1 MITATSNAQVKYVV
15 SLQNK
20 SKLRREKQEFVVEG
34 IKMVMEAP
42 KDRIIKVYASES
54 FEKSNENIALVL
66 KSQSPYETVSD
77 NVFAQMSDTKTPQ
90 GVMAVVA
97 MKQYNIEDL
106 FDKNGNTFI
115 VAAEN
120 VQDPGNM
127 GTIVRTAEGAGV
139 TGILLSEGCVDLYNP
154 KTIRSTMGSI
164 FRMPVVIEQEFVEAI
179 DYIKEHGV
187 KFYAA
192 HLDGNKNYTDCDYS
206 TGCAFVIGNESNGIT
221 VRTSQRCD
229 ELIRIPMSGQVE
241 SLNAS
246 IAAAILMYEAKRQ
259 KGH

>member
-1 MITATSNAQVKYVV
+1 MITATSNAQVKYVI

-20 SKLRREKQEFVVEG
+20 SRLRREKQEFVVEG

-42 KDRIIKVYASES
+42 RDRVVKIYASES
-54 FEKSNENIALVL
+54 FEKSNENIAELL
-66 KSQSPYETVSD
+66 KSQSHYETVSD

-90 GVMAVVA
+90 GVMAIVA

-139 TGILLSEGCVDLYNP
+139 TGILLSGGCVDLYNP

-164 FRMPVVIEQEFVEAI
+164 FRMPVVSEQEFGAAI
-179 DYIKEHGV
+179 DYISSKGV

-192 HLDGNKNYTDCDYS
+192 HLNGDKNYTDCDYRTS
-206 TGCAFVIGNESNGIT
+206 CAFIIGNESNGIT
-221 VRTSQRCD
+221 DETSEKCH
-229 ELIRIPMSGQVE
+229 ELIRIPMAGKVE

-246 IAAAILMYEAKRQ
+246 IAAAVLMYEANRQ

>member
-1 MITATSNAQVKYVV
+1 MITATSNAQVKYVM

-20 SKLRREKQEFVVEG
+20 AKLRREKQEFVVEG
-34 IKMVMEAP
+34 IKMVLETP
-42 KDRIIKVYASES
+42 KDRIVKIYASET
-54 FEKSNENIALVL
+54 FEKSNEKTATDL
-66 KSQSPYETVSD
+66 KNSSDYETVSD

-90 GVMAVVA
+90 GILAIVKI
-97 MKQYNIEDL
+97 KQYNIEDL

-139 TGILLSEGCVDLYNP
+139 TGVLLSGGCVDMYNP

-164 FRMPVVIEQEFVEAI
+164 FRMAVVAEQEFGAAI
-179 DYIKEHGV
+179 DYIRSKGV

-192 HLDGNKNYTDCDYS
+192 HLDGKKNYTECDYS
-206 TGCAFVIGNESNGIT
+206 TGCAFIIGNESNGIT
-221 VRTSQRCD
+221 DETAAKCD
-229 ELIRIPMSGQVE
+229 ELIKIPMAGKVE

-246 IAAAILMYEAKRQ
+246 IAAAVLMYEANRQ
-259 KGH
+259 RS